1 MGNNCAMSCHINT
14 IRYSRASPIGCT
26 TLGRWLLIAA
36 ALARQACAISLDVR
50 GHRGTRGLAPE
61 NTLAAFD
68 RALKVGVSTLELD
81 IAITADKVAVISLD
95 PALLEFTTR
104 DASGRWRNVMQ
115 YVELALPAANT
126 APQLS
131 GLPG

>member
-1 MGNNCAMSCHINT
+1 MGNNCAMSDHPYT
-14 IRYSRASPIGCT
+14 IRYSCANRGGGT
-26 TLGRWLLIAA
+26 TLGRWLLLAA
-36 ALARQACAISLDVR
+36 ALATQACAI
-50 GHRGTRGLAPE
+50 P
-61 NTLAAFD
+61 
-68 RALKVGVSTLELD
+68 LELD
-81 IAITADKVAVISLD
+81 IAITADKAAVISLD